1 MVVSF
6 NYRVGI
12 FGFLSTNDS
21 VSPGNLGIKDQLF
34 ALKWVKTNIEKFGGD
49 PNKITLIGQSAGA
62 ASIGYLIA
70 SRQIKGKAVYNLV

>member
-12 FGFLSTNDS
+12 FGFLTTNDT
-21 VSPGNLGIKDQLF
+21 VAPGNVALKDQLL
-34 ALKWVKTNIEKFGGD
+34 ALKWINRNIENFGGD
-49 PNKITLIGQSAGA
+49 PGRIFVIGQSAGA

-70 SRQIKGKAVYNLV
+70 SKQSEGGD